1 MMKPASRLKRTS
13 IFVVDEKLWAWAH
26 YRARALGFKSVA
38 DYIFELIKKDM
49 KEAEKK
55 SNPSTP

>member
-13 IFVVDEKLWAWAH
+13 IFIVDEKLWAWAH

-38 DYIFELIKKDM
+38 DYIFELIRRDKV
-49 KEAEKK
+49 EAEKK
-55 SNPSTP
+55 A